1 MSYNAEFEMTE
12 KVERMTL
19 EVRVIVTMVTTQ
31 WHSASVMILAGSLP
45 PGEGNREQ
53 ELTLLMWQS

>member
-31 WHSASVMILAGSLP
+31 
-45 PGEGNREQ
+45 
-53 ELTLLMWQS
+53 